1 MSRIADINVE
11 AGDLFRPGALE
22 RVQPGLAARVSPV
35 VTARGCGWA
44 RRASARTSTVLLA
57 LLEAE
62 RLQSRNSP
70 SIAGFP
76 TTRACVS
83 MIIFRKAA

>member
-35 VTARGCGWA
+35 VTARVAGGHVA
-44 RRASARTSTVLLA
+44 RQHVRQPA